1 MGDGEDA
8 LLGDGDNDRADD
20 GTDQMSEGANML
32 VSLAAAS
39 TASAPAAEPSASAPR
54 RSRGRPR
61 VKELE
66 EFTFSITIQV
76 DGGDLDI
83 DRCRTLLA
91 PYLMSTML
99 FCLMS
104 VERGEV
110 EHHLHLQGV
119 GSVAT
124 TSGEAFKKAIK
135 KALNY
140 GTDPGQDP
148 TPAGFSIC
156 LKKLTGRGLH
166 TRLGVIGYCRKYL
179 NQPHY
184 EEL

>member
-8 LLGDGDNDRADD
+8 LDRADD

-39 TASAPAAEPSASAPR
+39 TASAPAAEPSASASR

-124 TSGEAFKKAIK
+124 TSV
-135 KALNY
+135 
-140 GTDPGQDP
+140 P
-148 TPAGFSIC
+148 
-156 LKKLTGRGLH
+156 
-166 TRLGVIGYCRKYL
+166 
-179 NQPHY
+179 
-184 EEL
+184 